1 MFQALVFLTGFLKLR
16 FKLFTLK
23 IINLDKPLD
32 PTSVG
37 GRVPAGE
44 QVARENMSLA
54 ENTMDRDNARLKK
67 TA

>member
-1 MFQALVFLTGFLKLR
+1 MSQLLVFSARFLKLR

-23 IINLDKPLD
+23 IINLDKTLD
-32 PTSVG
+32 PTNVG

-44 QVARENMSLA
+44 QVARKNMSLA
-54 ENTMDRDNARLKK
+54 ENTMSRDNARLKK

>member
-1 MFQALVFLTGFLKLR
+1 M
-16 FKLFTLK
+16 LFTLK
-23 IINLDKPLD
+23 IIDLDKTLD
-32 PTSVG
+32 PANVG

-54 ENTMDRDNARLKK
+54 ENTMGRDNARFKK